1 MKVLNPYEKNRTPF
15 FHSMQCLCAA
25 SPSADHRPVFP
36 ELLAKKKQS
45 GELVALHFHAFW
57 CPTCWA
63 QDKVFKSFLKDP
75 DVPGSLLAVNYD
87 TERELRRLLNV
98 RSQSTLI
105 VYKGAEEQKRLT
117 GETDASVLRHVF
129 TDVK

>member
-1 MKVLNPYEKNRTPF
+1 MKVTRLLKKITHLLLTACSVFALQAQALTIEPYT
-15 FHSMQCLCAA
+15 
-25 SPSADHRPVFP
+25 P

-63 QDKVFKSFLKDP
+63 QDKVFKSFLKDT
-75 DVPGSLLAVNYD
+75 DVPGALLVVNYD
-87 TERELRRLLNV
+87 IERELRRQLNV

-105 VYKGAEEQKRLT
+105 VYKGVEEQKRST
-117 GETDASVLRHVF
+117 GETDANVLRHVF

>member
-1 MKVLNPYEKNRTPF
+1 MKKIALLFFTACSVFALQAQALTIDPY
-15 FHSMQCLCAA
+15 S
-25 SPSADHRPVFP
+25 P

-75 DVPGSLLAVNYD
+75 DVPGTLLVVNYD

>member
-1 MKVLNPYEKNRTPF
+1 MKKIALLFFTACSVFALQAQALTIDPY
-15 FHSMQCLCAA
+15 S
-25 SPSADHRPVFP
+25 P

>member
-1 MKVLNPYEKNRTPF
+1 MKKIALLFFTACSVFALQAQALTIDPY
-15 FHSMQCLCAA
+15 S
-25 SPSADHRPVFP
+25 P

-75 DVPGSLLAVNYD
+75 DVPGSLLAVTYD

>member
-1 MKVLNPYEKNRTPF
+1 MKKITHLLLTACSVFALQAQALTIEPY
-15 FHSMQCLCAA
+15 S
-25 SPSADHRPVFP
+25 S

-75 DVPGSLLAVNYD
+75 DVPGALLVVNYD
-87 TERELRRLLNV
+87 TERELRRQLNV

-105 VYKGAEEQKRLT
+105 VYKGAEEQKRSI
-117 GETDASVLRHVF
+117 GETDASVLRHSF